1 MCIVDNNYYIE
12 KFNILFPDAKCE
24 LNYRNI
30 YELSVAVILSAQ
42 TSDAQ
47 VNKVTPHL
55 FQQYPNVE
63 SLGNAKQ
70 KDVFEYIKMLGLAE
84 RKSEY
89 LIKFAKVVLEEF
101 DGIVPSTIEQLVTIP
116 GIGRKTAN
124 VIVSEGYRLPGFAV
138 DVHVTRVSKRLGL
151 ASEDDNPDKI
161 ELKLKKYFPEELWHQ
176 LHHQMIFMGRYLCK
190 SQRPECERCLF
201 QQSCKY
207 YKEK

>member
-1 MCIVDNNYYIE
+1 MCIADNKYYIE
-12 KFNILFPDAKCE
+12 NLNTLFPNAKCE

-47 VNKVTPHL
+47 VNKVTPNL
-55 FQQYPNVE
+55 FEKYPDVI
-63 SLGNAKQ
+63 SLCNARRQ
-70 KDVFEYIKMLGLAE
+70 DVFEYIKMLGLAE

-89 LIKFAKVVLEEF
+89 LINFAKVVLEKF
-101 DGIVPSTIEQLVTIP
+101 NGIIPSTIEQLVTIP

-151 ASEDDNPDKI
+151 ALEEDNPDKI
-161 ELKLKKYFPEELWHQ
+161 EIKLKQFFPEEMWHQ

-190 SQRPECERCLF
+190 SQKPECERCLF
-201 QQSCKY
+201 QDSCKY
-207 YKEK
+207 YKK